1 MHLFLLNVYFLL
13 EQYEENILT
22 IVKFVKLQ
30 HYLTNISYQDNRFVQ
45 VYK

>member
-13 EQYEENILT
+13 KQYEENILT
-22 IVKFVKLQ
+22 IVKFVKL
-30 HYLTNISYQDNRFVQ
+30 HYLTNISYQYNRFVQ